1 MTGRQAVLQ
10 LQFVSAVLRHERAHG
25 RRPDGLRARAQLL
38 IDQAVADLDGLD
50 GAQAALAE
58 ARRELALTSQP

>member
-10 LQFVSAVLRHERAHG
+10 LQFVSAVLRHERMHG
-25 RRPDGLRARAQLL
+25 RHPDGLRNRARLL

-50 GAQAALAE
+50 GGQAALAD
-58 ARRELALTSQP
+58 ARRELALMSQP